1 MKSVSFSSDID
12 NFFTATINDYARF
25 CDTVFAGIEGN
36 NNHKILSEE
45 NMKILIDNVIFKNET
60 NDNKIIN
67 LKNNNEFIIIDISKK
82 VTIVFAQHTQTIS
95 SEQFEEYTKM
105 YEMAY
110 DGTGV
115 NTFSKGFNLF
125 P

>member
-1 MKSVSFSSDID
+1 MDF
-12 NFFTATINDYARF
+12 
-25 CDTVFAGIEGN
+25 
-36 NNHKILSEE
+36 
-45 NMKILIDNVIFKNET
+45 
-60 NDNKIIN
+60 
-67 LKNNNEFIIIDISKK
+67 SKK
-82 VTIVFAQHTQTIS
+82 VTIVFAQHTQNIS